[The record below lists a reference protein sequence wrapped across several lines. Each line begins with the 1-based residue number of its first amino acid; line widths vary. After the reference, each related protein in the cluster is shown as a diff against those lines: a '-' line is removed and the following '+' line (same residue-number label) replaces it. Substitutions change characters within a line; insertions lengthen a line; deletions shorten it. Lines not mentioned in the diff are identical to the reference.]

1 VLNINELA
9 NALKP
14 AVLPGESMRVLIL
27 REGKEPTQGVAYLDD
42 GTMVVV
48 DGARRLINR
57 TVDILVTSVHQ
68 TPAGKM
74 IFGRL
79 DERADSGAV
88 RVAAAAAGAR
98 SETAIGGNNHS
109 LRQPRSESSAAI
121 DPSAVN
127 PYPDSDPM

>member
-1 VLNINELA
+1 MLNINELA

-27 REGKEPTQGVAYLDD
+27 REGKEPTQGVAFLDD

-79 DERADSGAV
+79 EEKHDQPNTR
-88 RVAAAAAGAR
+88 AAAAVA
-98 SETAIGGNNHS
+98 
-109 LRQPRSESSAAI
+109 SASA
-121 DPSAVN
+121 PSRAEAS
-127 PYPDSDPM
+127 YTDSDAT

>member
-1 VLNINELA
+1 M
-9 NALKP
+9 KP

-27 REGKEPTQGVAYLDD
+27 REGKESTQGVAYLDD

-48 DGARRLINR
+48 DGARRMINR

-79 DERADSGAV
+79 DEKIERAETPPS
-88 RVAAAAAGAR
+88 RMAAAAGATGDAALPTSNNGNGFVR
-98 SETAIGGNNHS
+98 PESASRFDPPAADTFASGET
-109 LRQPRSESSAAI
+109 R
-121 DPSAVN
+121 
-127 PYPDSDPM
+127 